1 MSMDIEG
8 QIQQAVHEAIEEYM
22 QSIPALMDMYT
33 DAELTTDLLQS
44 PYAYLYHKLQG
55 RKCSIEKNDSG
66 FTVSVST
73 DGLTDNEAD
82 ILETYLTE
90 NVIKRIM
97 G

>member
-22 QSIPALMDMYT
+22 QSIPALIDMYT

-44 PYAYLYHKLQG
+44 PYAYLIHKLQG

-66 FTVSVST
+66 FAVVVNT
-73 DGLTDNEAD
+73 DGLTDDEAE
-82 ILETYLTE
+82 ILETYLTG
-90 NVIKRIM
+90 NVIKRVM